1 MLNFNS
7 TASKSAILVL
17 GAVIISNTGILPSPS
32 SADDLPVGSIITVA
46 GDTLQGYNGD
56 QIEAAAATLNLPM
69 GVVVGRGGL
78 AVYISDA
85 GNHRIRMVDLEYG
98 DIFTVAGNG
107 SGDFRGD
114 GELATNASLKT
125 PAGIVVDREGILY
138 IADRGN
144 HRIRRV
150 DREGVISTVAGGTKP
165 GFSGD
170 GGGATQASLKDP
182 VDVVIDDLGNLYI
195 ADMGNSRIRRIDGET
210 GIISTVAGNGERRSD
225 NESDVAIESAL
236 SPSGIALDGSGGLLV
251 ADMRNHRIRR
261 IDLESGTIRTVA
273 GTGKRGFLGDGEPAL
288 GARFNNPSWV
298 TVSAINDLYISDAGN
313 NRIRKVDALT
323 DIVTTIAGNDDTGF
337 NGDMEGAVNASMW
350 SPYGIAVDRAD
361 NVYVADYLNHRVRR
375 VNLRKGKTIDYK
387 ERDTTSWLER
397 ALWAGIPTGLGVTAW
412 IFLVPSSDSK
422 LSKPPSFPTK

>member
-1 MLNFNS
+1 M
-7 TASKSAILVL
+7 AKSAILVL
-17 GAVIISNTGILPSPS
+17 GAVIISNTSILPSPS

-195 ADMGNSRIRRIDGET
+195 ADLGNSRIRRVDGET
-210 GIISTVAGNGERRSD
+210 GIISTLAGNGERRSD
-225 NESDVAIESAL
+225 KNDDVVLALESAL
-236 SPSGIALDGSGGLLV
+236 SPSGIALDGSGGLIV

-261 IDLESGTIRTVA
+261 VDLDSGLISTVA
-273 GTGKRGFLGDGEPAL
+273 GTGKRGFLGDGEPAM

-323 DIVTTIAGNDDTGF
+323 DIVTTIAGNDQTGYR
-337 NGDMEGAVNASMW
+337 GDLEAAVNASLW
-350 SPYGIAVDRAD
+350 SPYGLALDRAD

-375 VNLRKGKTIDYK
+375 INLRKNKTIDFK
-387 ERDTTSWLER
+387 KRDTTSWLDR
-397 ALWAGIPTGLGVTAW
+397 ALWAGIPTGLGVSAW
-412 IFLVPSSDSK
+412 IFLMPNSESK
-422 LSKPPSFPTK
+422 LPQPPNFPAK